1 VETAAE
7 QEEIKE
13 QEIKE
18 QAAAIDRVGA
28 ELDKRFA
35 RITKGQWRNSGVSG
49 QSPSSFEKIV
59 HVGETFNRFVD
70 CGL

>member
-1 VETAAE
+1 METAAE

-35 RITKGQWRNSGVSG
+35 RITKGQWRNNGVGG
-49 QSPSSFEKIV
+49 QSPWGPRV
-59 HVGETFNRFVD
+59 P
-70 CGL
+70 

>member
-28 ELDKRFA
+28 ELDERFA
-35 RITKGQWRNSGVSG
+35 RITKGQWRNNGVGG
-49 QSPSSFEKIV
+49 QSPWGPRV
-59 HVGETFNRFVD
+59 P
-70 CGL
+70 